1 MWNARFRKPLN
12 WIWTRRCCG
21 VSPIA
26 KVWGGDAVHALAI
39 AREASNRWV
48 VRADIE
54 DYFERILR

>member
-1 MWNARFRKPLN
+1 MECAVPEAIELDLDPALLWSFAYRKGLGWN
-12 WIWTRRCCG
+12 
-21 VSPIA
+21 
-26 KVWGGDAVHALAI
+26 AVHALAI

>member
-1 MWNARFRKPLN
+1 MECAVPEAIELDLDPALLWR
-12 WIWTRRCCG
+12 